1 MISAID
7 ENDVMIDNMH
17 KLYSC
22 GRTSTVHMALLLYK
36 LYDTGDGH
44 IMTAIYGINL
54 YRNLNCSAYGSRLN
68 GMDMVAIIWM
78 PLSR

>member
-7 ENDVMIDNMH
+7 ENDVMIDNVH

-22 GRTSTVHMALLLYK
+22 GHTSTVHMALLLYK
-36 LYDTGDGH
+36 LYDTDDGC

-54 YRNLNCSAYGSRLN
+54 YCNLYCLAYGSRLN
-68 GMDMVAIIWM
+68 GMDTVAVIWM
-78 PLSR
+78 PLSH